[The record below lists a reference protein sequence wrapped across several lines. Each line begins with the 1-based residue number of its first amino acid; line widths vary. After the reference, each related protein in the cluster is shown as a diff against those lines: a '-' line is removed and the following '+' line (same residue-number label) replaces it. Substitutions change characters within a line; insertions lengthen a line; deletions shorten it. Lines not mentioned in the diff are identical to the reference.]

1 LDLFRLP
8 VRVGFL
14 LMLMRAG
21 IVVVVSG
28 GRFYWNKRHVYEVLS
43 RLHAERNIVLV
54 IQGQCKK
61 GGADKL
67 AETWAEENEVNCLSV
82 PAKWRKLNT
91 KQAGKIRN
99 REMARLDAELLRVKI
114 DVWVLF
120 PGGGGT
126 AHARMVAEEKRRNE
140 GLEVIDLREVA

>member
-1 LDLFRLP
+1 

-43 RLHAERNIVLV
+43 RLHAERNIALV

-67 AETWAEENEVNCLSV
+67 AEMWAEDNEVNCLSV

-99 REMARLDAELLRVKI
+99 REMARLDAELLKVKI

-126 AHARMVAEEKRRNE
+126 ADARMVAEEKRRNE
-140 GLEVIDLREVA
+140 GLEIIDLREAA